1 MARLFQIVSDDGNPI
16 DAHFGIE
23 SDEIVFHSR
32 GGTKGKGA
40 INSEYALGLSVLLT
54 RLKRASFAVELVWVD
69 SSRVQGIPIS
79 QRTIL
84 TSEEGLVPV
93 DQVVKVLSSRMKAI
107 GRSSSESSGGNSTR
121 RIRMKIS
128 GGNAQAL
135 SLALGGIPVAKNL
148 RSLDRLPV
156 EVLRGVTAEHIW
168 RAVQDLIRGID
179 SPGFAESTDYDLIV
193 DENLRLPPKAVFG
206 LAATRALGFQILP
219 KHFIAG
225 VSSVCFQIL
234 EGAGFRIVPKGALIA
249 DPALPTL
256 NEDRLW
262 TEGQPRLVA
271 HLRKER
277 APGLSIAKKAE
288 FKKTHGRLYCER
300 CKIDPVEA
308 YGADN
313 GEACIEVHHRT
324 VQVAQMAA
332 GHLTSLEDLQ
342 CLCANC
348 HRVVH
353 RELSVGKEN

>member
-1 MARLFQIVSDDGNPI
+1 MAQFFQIIADNGSPI

-23 SDEIVFHSR
+23 SDEVVFHSR

-54 RLKRASFAVELVWVD
+54 RLKRASFLVERVWVD

-84 TSEEGLVPV
+84 TSGESKAPV
-93 DQVVKVLSSRMKAI
+93 DQVMKVLSTRMKAV

-121 RIRMKIS
+121 RIRMTVS
-128 GGNAQAL
+128 GGDAQAL
-135 SLALGGIPVAKNL
+135 NLALGGTPVDKNL
-148 RSLDRLPV
+148 RSLERLPA
-156 EVLRGVTAEHIW
+156 EVLRGVTAEYIW
-168 RAVQDLIRGID
+168 RAVQDLISGID

-193 DENLRLPPKAVFG
+193 DEHLRLPPKAVFG

-219 KHFIAG
+219 RHFTAG
-225 VSSVCFQIL
+225 VNSVCFQLL
-234 EGAGFRIVPKGALIA
+234 EDAGFRIVPKGALMA
-249 DPALPTL
+249 DPVLPSL
-256 NEDRLW
+256 YEDQVW
-262 TEGQPRLVA
+262 TEGQSRLVA

-288 FKKTHGRLYCER
+288 FKKNHGRLYCER
-300 CKIDPVEA
+300 CKMDPVET
-308 YGADN
+308 YGAEN

-324 VQVAQMAA
+324 VQIAQMAPR
-332 GHLTSLEDLQ
+332 HLTSLEDLQ
-342 CLCANC
+342 CLCASC

-353 RELSVGKEN
+353 RELSGG